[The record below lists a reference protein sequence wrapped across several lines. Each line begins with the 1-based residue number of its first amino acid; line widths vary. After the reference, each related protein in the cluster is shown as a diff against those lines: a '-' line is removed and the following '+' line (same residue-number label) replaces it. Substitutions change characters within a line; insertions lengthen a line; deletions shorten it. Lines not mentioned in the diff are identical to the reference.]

1 MAFVEVNPRY
11 KDQLNAVG
19 VRSAEQ
25 FLSLS
30 GVVISGHPERHVV
43 RVRLGPMCAF
53 LKREHRVRR
62 RDRLTSWLAGFGLV
76 TKSQREAIALQAL
89 ERAGVGCPEGVA
101 YGEVNR
107 RRAFLL
113 FRELENAVER
123 RDFMHER
130 RGMRERRDLARQIGR
145 DLARLHA
152 EGFNHPDLYAKH
164 VFISAGDQTI
174 YFLDW
179 QRSRH
184 GVISESR
191 RLRDLAALEATLAE
205 TL

>member
-1 MAFVEVNPRY
+1 RH
-11 KDQLNAVG
+11 
-19 VRSAEQ
+19 
-25 FLSLS
+25 FL
-30 GVVISGHPERHVV
+30 
-43 RVRLGPMCAF
+43 
-53 LKREHRVRR
+53 
-62 RDRLTSWLAGFGLV
+62 
-76 TKSQREAIALQAL
+76 
-89 ERAGVGCPEGVA
+89 
-101 YGEVNR
+101 
-107 RRAFLL
+107 
-113 FRELENAVER
+113 
-123 RDFMHER
+123 HER

-205 TL
+205 TLVSRTERFACWRAYVEESSACRFATDTKRQVRIIERTSRLLLRKRHIRWARLPASADAQELIWLNGEALCIT